1 MAKILLEIAVN
12 EKSRRLEFNEGN
24 WFELFL
30 FLWRMHFERAS
41 KVISPTP
48 PQVTIPST
56 TGEYTD
62 EWPETLYGKSV
73 GLQFATSSSRLMASM
88 SERRLPLNPPMN
100 PPIITKL
107 SKSKL
112 RMMRNGIFKSF

>member
-12 EKSRRLEFNEGN
+12 EKSFRLEFNDGN
-24 WFELFL
+24 WFDSFR
-30 FLWRMHFERAS
+30 FLWRMHFERVS
-41 KVISPTP
+41 KVIPSTP

-88 SERRLPLNPPMN
+88 SERSLLLN
-100 PPIITKL
+100 PPIITK
-107 SKSKL
+107 
-112 RMMRNGIFKSF
+112 